1 MNTMAWLLAL
11 ALLGLAT
18 GKIVGAGIAFT
29 GGRSR
34 TDLLAGLLGAFIV
47 AIPLRLSGLR
57 GYSDALPTLIM
68 GVSAAMLATWVT
80 RMLTW
85 KAEPVLRP
93 ETETAH
99 EVESRRPHDTMT
111 TSDGTR
117 ILLRAR
123 RLVVPGLTDQATQ
136 PPARA

>member
-1 MNTMAWLLAL
+1 MNTMAWLFAL
-11 ALLGLAT
+11 LLLGLAT
-18 GKIVGAGIAFT
+18 GKIIGAGIAFT

-34 TDLLAGLLGAFIV
+34 TDLIAGLLGAFIV

-57 GYSDALPTLIM
+57 GYGDALPTLIL
-68 GVSAAMLATWVT
+68 GVGAAMLATWAT

-85 KAEPVLRP
+85 KAEPALRP
-93 ETETAH
+93 ETATAN
-99 EVESRRPHDTMT
+99 ESEIRRPHDTMT

-123 RLVVPGLTDQATQ
+123 RLVVPGLSELAAQ
-136 PPARA
+136 PPDPA

>member
-1 MNTMAWLLAL
+1 MNTMTWLLAL
-11 ALLGLAT
+11 LVLGLAT

-34 TDLLAGLLGAFIV
+34 ADLIAGLLGAFIV

-57 GYSDALPTLIM
+57 GYSDALPTLIT

-99 EVESRRPHDTMT
+99 EVESRRPNDTMT
-111 TSDGTR
+111 TADGTR

-123 RLVVPGLTDQATQ
+123 RLVVPDFAKPAT
-136 PPARA
+136 PPPSTA